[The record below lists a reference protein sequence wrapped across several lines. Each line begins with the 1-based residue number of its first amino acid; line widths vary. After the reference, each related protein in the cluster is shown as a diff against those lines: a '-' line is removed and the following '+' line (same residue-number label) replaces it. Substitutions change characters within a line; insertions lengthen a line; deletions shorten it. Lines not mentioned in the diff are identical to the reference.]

1 MESLKWCLLIS
12 WEGVTL
18 GDMRVKGSKRDV
30 LGMYLRSRADPSV
43 GGGGPPN
50 GSGLDRRAYCW
61 VPFPIYEG
69 TSQETILGWEGQRW
83 NDCAISRFVLC
94 WWLAGAADDLE

>member
-1 MESLKWCLLIS
+1 MESPKWCLLIS

-30 LGMYLRSRADPSV
+30 LGMYLRNRADPSV

-69 TSQETILGWEGQRW
+69 TSQGTSLGWEGQRW
-83 NDCAISRFVLC
+83 NDLC
-94 WWLAGAADDLE
+94 YFQVRPMLVVGRSG